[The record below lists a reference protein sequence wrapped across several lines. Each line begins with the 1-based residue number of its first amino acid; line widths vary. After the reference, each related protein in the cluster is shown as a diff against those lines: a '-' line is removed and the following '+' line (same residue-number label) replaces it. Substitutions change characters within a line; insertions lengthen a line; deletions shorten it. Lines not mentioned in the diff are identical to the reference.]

1 MEPTKNPL
9 HAPSPLA
16 EVIFNLSGKSAVV
29 TGSSQGIGR
38 AIAVGLA
45 RAGASVVVNYPT
57 DSEAADDVVSQ
68 ITAGG
73 GRAIAVQADVGNL
86 AHHRQL
92 ITAATDN
99 FGRLDI
105 LVNNAA
111 VTQREAFLEATSG
124 AWDRTMDV
132 NLKGI
137 YFLSQAAAHLMV
149 AQGSGKIVNIS
160 SVHDARPM
168 ATNSIYNITKAALAM
183 LTKSLALELAE
194 SGIQVN
200 CVSPGAILTSETR
213 ERLADPAFR
222 AKILEK
228 IPARQIGEPDDVV
241 GAVLLLAS
249 AASGYINGA
258 TLYVDG
264 GMLLQ

>member
-1 MEPTKNPL
+1 METDKDP
-9 HAPSPLA
+9 AALA
-16 EVIFNLSGKSAVV
+16 DGTDVSAFNLTGKCALV

-38 AIAVGLA
+38 AIALGLA
-45 RAGASVVVNYPT
+45 RAGAAVVVNYHSGR
-57 DSEAADDVVSQ
+57 DAATEVVGL

-73 GRAIAVQADVGNL
+73 GRAIAVQADVGDL
-86 AHHRQL
+86 EQHRQL
-92 ITAATDN
+92 IAAALEN

-111 VTQREAFLEATSG
+111 VTRRETFLEATG
-124 AWDRTMDV
+124 AAWDRTMDV

-137 YFLSQAAAHLMV
+137 YFLSQAAARVMV
-149 AQGSGKIVNIS
+149 AQGSGKIINIS
-160 SVHDARPM
+160 SVHDTRPM
-168 ATNSIYNITKAALAM
+168 AANSIYNITKAALVM

-222 AKILEK
+222 ARILAK
-228 IPARQIGEPDDVV
+228 IPARRVGDPDDVV

-249 AASGYINGA
+249 AAAAYINGA
-258 TLYVDG
+258 TLNVDG